1 MAKGDLTL
9 IYAGLTV
16 IFNRFLDNTPPRESA
31 GLSGDATFSV
41 NGNFIV
47 TGISFES
54 PQRYSIKAKV
64 TTADASKLRMMWAIA
79 DKARRDSA
87 SPYMVLNEETAEF
100 AEAGKT
106 ISTKTRSSVAG
117 TTPRDEY
124 GGVSYYPVMQVFMPR
139 DPAIGIDTGV
149 GWQNA
154 VIELQ
159 ETGVKI

>member
-1 MAKGDLTL
+1 MKGDLTL

-31 GLSGDATFSV
+31 ELSGEATFSV

-47 TGISFES
+47 SGISFES

-64 TTADASKLRMMWAIA
+64 TIADASKLRMMWASA
-79 DKARRDSA
+79 DRARRNLA
-87 SPYMVLNEETAEF
+87 SPYMLLNEETAEF

-106 ISTKTRSSVAG
+106 ALTKTRTSVAG

-124 GGVSYYPVMQVFMPR
+124 GGVSYYPVMQVFMAR
-139 DPAIGIDTGV
+139 EPAIGIDTGV
-149 GWQNA
+149 GWQNV

-159 ETGVKI
+159 ETGVKV